1 MAVSGLIF
9 VPIFHF
15 YAALTNLALF
25 PTQPETE
32 QADLLASVE
41 THQTTLQQWAQ
52 NAPMNH
58 LHKWY
63 LVEAEKHRVFG
74 NKAEAIE
81 MYDRAISGA
90 KENKFLNEEA
100 LANELAAK
108 FYWEWSKEKLAQT
121 YMIEAYYCYV
131 QWGATAKVTDLETR
145 YPQLLAPIQRGIKTT
160 KTTTSLTTTGSGFNL
175 DITTVMKAS
184 QAISGEIILDKLMSS
199 LMQILMESAGAQR
212 GYLILSTQGKLLI
225 EAEGKIDGNPV
236 TVLQSIEVENCQKL
250 SSAIVNYVAALKKAW
265 Y

>member
-1 MAVSGLIF
+1 MIPKHHQDNNLTAIATAYIYKLLLAYCYGNYTAALDYLAQGKQYLIAVSGLAF
-9 VPIFHF
+9 VPNFHF
-15 YAALTNLALF
+15 YAALTHLALF
-25 PTQPETE
+25 PTRPEIE
-32 QADLLASVE
+32 QAQILGLVE
-41 THQTTLQQWAQ
+41 IHQTTLQQWAQ

-63 LVEAEKHRVFG
+63 LVEAEKHRVLG

-145 YPQLLAPIQRGIKTT
+145 YPQLLAPIQPGIKTT
-160 KTTTSLTTTGSGFNL
+160 KTTASVTTT
-175 DITTVMKAS
+175 
-184 QAISGEIILDKLMSS
+184 
-199 LMQILMESAGAQR
+199 
-212 GYLILSTQGKLLI
+212 
-225 EAEGKIDGNPV
+225 
-236 TVLQSIEVENCQKL
+236 VLVL
-250 SSAIVNYVAALKKAW
+250 T
-265 Y
+265 

>member
-1 MAVSGLIF
+1 MAVSGLVF

-41 THQTTLQQWAQ
+41 THQTTLHQWAQ
-52 NAPMNH
+52 NAPMNY

-63 LVEAEKHRVFG
+63 LVEAERQRVLG

-108 FYWEWSKEKLAQT
+108 FYWEWGKEKFAQI
-121 YMIEAYYCYV
+121 YIIEAYYCYI
-131 QWGATAKVTDLETR
+131 QWGATAKVKDLETR
-145 YPQLLAPIQRGIKTT
+145 YPQLLKPIQPRNKNT
-160 KTTTSLTTTGSGFNL
+160 KTTARVTTNWFG
-175 DITTVMKAS
+175 I
-184 QAISGEIILDKLMSS
+184 
-199 LMQILMESAGAQR
+199 
-212 GYLILSTQGKLLI
+212 
-225 EAEGKIDGNPV
+225 
-236 TVLQSIEVENCQKL
+236 
-250 SSAIVNYVAALKKAW
+250 
-265 Y
+265 